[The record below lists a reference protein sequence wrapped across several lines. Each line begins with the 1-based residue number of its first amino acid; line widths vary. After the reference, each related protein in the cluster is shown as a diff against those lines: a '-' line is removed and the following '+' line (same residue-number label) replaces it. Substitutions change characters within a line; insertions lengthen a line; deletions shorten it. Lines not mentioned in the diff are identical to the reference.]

1 LGDLYDE
8 RKEDTQTQI
17 SAHAVGSDDY
27 YARDLAYVRLE
38 MQHGNTRLLSKNT
51 QVGKL
56 YACSDHSIPGSTRSF
71 GRRVMACNEA
81 DKRRRLAARPFC
93 RRFIASL
100 AGLLPI
106 PYFSGL
112 LSFIVLL
119 ILISK
124 FTSAEVWP
132 DAALIVVV
140 AWGLAALANI
150 AIMMALRQ

>member
-1 LGDLYDE
+1 MDYHLLIIAFFVQLTVSTFALWLAMKLTKEEGSLLGL
-8 RKEDTQTQI
+8 
-17 SAHAVGSDDY
+17 
-27 YARDLAYVRLE
+27 
-38 MQHGNTRLLSKNT
+38 
-51 QVGKL
+51 
-56 YACSDHSIPGSTRSF
+56 F
-71 GRRVMACNEA
+71 
-81 DKRRRLAARPFC
+81 AAA
-93 RRFIASL
+93 FIASL

-124 FTSAEVWP
+124 FTTAEIWP

-150 AIMMALRQ
+150 AVMMALR